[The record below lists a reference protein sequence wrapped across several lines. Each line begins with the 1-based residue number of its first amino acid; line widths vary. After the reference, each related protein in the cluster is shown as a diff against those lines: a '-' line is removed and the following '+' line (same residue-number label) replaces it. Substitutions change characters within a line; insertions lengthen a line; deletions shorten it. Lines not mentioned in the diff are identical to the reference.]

1 MIKERFY
8 PNGEYT
14 YDFDTNE
21 VDSPLGF
28 SVEQDNS
35 YSLSNERYVELVK
48 RDFLGGKNCFVS
60 IKSSLESKLDV
71 GEKTSSKEESKKP
84 HSLSLILSTI
94 SSGVFVGGCLWA
106 YAASH

>member
-8 PNGEYT
+8 PNGVYA
-14 YDFDTNE
+14 YDFDTNKL
-21 VDSPLGF
+21 DSALGF
-28 SVEQDNS
+28 SIERDDA
-35 YSLSNERYVELVK
+35 YSLSNEKSIEPVK
-48 RDFLGGKNCFVS
+48 RYLQGGKNCFVL
-60 IKSSLESKLDV
+60 IKSNLESKLDV

-106 YAASH
+106 YVASH